1 MWFKVDGAYCEA
13 RVCTT
18 QRLPVR
24 LQWMDSAEG
33 QSLADR
39 VLLLTVAGVVVVV
52 VGGVGGDRGT
62 VRTWACCLALTNSLD
77 SLGGR

>member
-1 MWFKVDGAYCEA
+1 
-13 RVCTT
+13 
-18 QRLPVR
+18 
-24 LQWMDSAEG
+24 MDSAEG

-52 VGGVGGDRGT
+52 VVVLVVLGVGCGT
-62 VRTWACCLALTNSLD
+62 VRTWACLVLTNSLD

>member
-1 MWFKVDGAYCEA
+1 
-13 RVCTT
+13 
-18 QRLPVR
+18 
-24 LQWMDSAEG
+24 MDSAEG

-52 VGGVGGDRGT
+52 VLVVVVVGVGGRGT
-62 VRTWACCLALTNSLD
+62 VRTWACLVLTNSLD

>member
-1 MWFKVDGAYCEA
+1 
-13 RVCTT
+13 
-18 QRLPVR
+18 
-24 LQWMDSAEG
+24 MDSAEG

-52 VGGVGGDRGT
+52 GVGVVVVVVGAVLGGGCGT
-62 VRTWACCLALTNSLD
+62 VRTWACLVLTNSLD

>member
-1 MWFKVDGAYCEA
+1 
-13 RVCTT
+13 
-18 QRLPVR
+18 
-24 LQWMDSAEG
+24 MDSAEG

-52 VGGVGGDRGT
+52 VVLVVLGVGCGT
-62 VRTWACCLALTNSLD
+62 VRTWACLVLTNSLD

>member
-1 MWFKVDGAYCEA
+1 
-13 RVCTT
+13 
-18 QRLPVR
+18 
-24 LQWMDSAEG
+24 MDSAEG

-52 VGGVGGDRGT
+52 VLVVLGVGCGT
-62 VRTWACCLALTNSLD
+62 VRTWACLVLTNSLD